1 MKSFT
6 FPLNP
11 KYIPF
16 ILGEET
22 RPKIESFD
30 KNKEHSID
38 ITHSIFYNQYC
49 SALSIVAELV
59 SYNEEF
65 KNASQHKT
73 RNNIIIFTG
82 DRGSGKTSCMMTV
95 KELLCNTEHKKE
107 LYHKLDNLSD
117 SARNLLINT
126 TFHELETIGPMFF
139 DSNHNILE
147 LFIGNLYIKFKEK
160 EWERQQS
167 YHTYHRNSTL
177 SDKEK
182 LLNRFSEAKRNLS
195 LLYKKDSISEY
206 DNLEE
211 LKDLA
216 ASMNLRTSLCE
227 LVQEYIKYMYGE
239 EHQLVL
245 DIDDIDLN
253 MTNAYKTIEQIR
265 KYLKIPG
272 LIILMSVKL
281 DQLANVIRTKYT
293 SEYDSLITFDKYRYK
308 EIINQICEK
317 YLTKIFPLPQRIQL
331 PIIHDILNQNI
342 NIKEITDNKGN
353 QIIYNEEIKTYILK
367 LIYQKTRLIFY
378 NSLRQT
384 SYIIPNNLREL
395 LNFIH
400 KLYQLPDA
408 HNHEDALPNLFH
420 FKEYFD
426 MMWCTNNLS
435 SNDKYFFEND
445 LNKTTPLYTNKI
457 VITYLKK
464 RFPILLKQVQETD
477 NQRSDIRE
485 LSYILEKDNLV
496 FNISLGDVMACL
508 NWLEKVCD
516 EDKDLK
522 LIFAIKV
529 FYTINLYIN
538 YKNRNVLNNIKNN
551 IKKAE
556 SIYRQTL
563 TNNETTYLDLINGNF
578 FNTEYLLPKEK
589 EEDKY
594 IQPSIRRNINFQFIK
609 ELWKY
614 GEGII
619 PDLTKIST
627 SIYSKM
633 YKEPFV
639 DRNLAKLIA
648 EFFILSTSVDID
660 SKYISSYRKRNQ
672 VYYEGKIHPNRKY
685 VVFDVLSIFYNL
697 IDISKTYSRYGISK
711 ENNPIELEIISTY
724 LKKDIPVSRLYK
736 KYITKEDLINIASDT
751 LCIRQVEFIEQ
762 ISYQLQ
768 KIKSNQTDIIKYL
781 KDIYKYLS
789 QIKIASY
796 DTNIHTLNFFQY
808 YDSLLE
814 EISQNKYANEI
825 FKEILFENNK

>member
-1 MKSFT
+1 M
-6 FPLNP
+6 
-11 KYIPF
+11 
-16 ILGEET
+16 
-22 RPKIESFD
+22 
-30 KNKEHSID
+30 
-38 ITHSIFYNQYC
+38 
-49 SALSIVAELV
+49 
-59 SYNEEF
+59 
-65 KNASQHKT
+65 
-73 RNNIIIFTG
+73 
-82 DRGSGKTSCMMTV
+82 
-95 KELLCNTEHKKE
+95 
-107 LYHKLDNLSD
+107 
-117 SARNLLINT
+117 
-126 TFHELETIGPMFF
+126 
-139 DSNHNILE
+139 
-147 LFIGNLYIKFKEK
+147 
-160 EWERQQS
+160 
-167 YHTYHRNSTL
+167 
-177 SDKEK
+177 
-182 LLNRFSEAKRNLS
+182 
-195 LLYKKDSISEY
+195 
-206 DNLEE
+206 
-211 LKDLA
+211 
-216 ASMNLRTSLCE
+216 
-227 LVQEYIKYMYGE
+227 
-239 EHQLVL
+239 
-245 DIDDIDLN
+245 
-253 MTNAYKTIEQIR
+253 
-265 KYLKIPG
+265 
-272 LIILMSVKL
+272 
-281 DQLANVIRTKYT
+281 
-293 SEYDSLITFDKYRYK
+293 
-308 EIINQICEK
+308 
-317 YLTKIFPLPQRIQL
+317 
-331 PIIHDILNQNI
+331 
-342 NIKEITDNKGN
+342 
-353 QIIYNEEIKTYILK
+353 
-367 LIYQKTRLIFY
+367 
-378 NSLRQT
+378 
-384 SYIIPNNLREL
+384 
-395 LNFIH
+395 
-400 KLYQLPDA
+400 
-408 HNHEDALPNLFH
+408 
-420 FKEYFD
+420 
-426 MMWCTNNLS
+426 
-435 SNDKYFFEND
+435 
-445 LNKTTPLYTNKI
+445 
-457 VITYLKK
+457 
-464 RFPILLKQVQETD
+464 QETD